1 MRVARSNPNVTFI
14 VDIYSANG
22 RRPRKKSR
30 TGMSN
35 NLNQQRSEWLAE
47 LERRGA
53 ELEKDITKHAL
64 YRPMSMTEILSRWQ
78 PDHRPN

>member
-1 MRVARSNPNVTFI
+1 
-14 VDIYSANG
+14 
-22 RRPRKKSR
+22 
-30 TGMSN
+30 MSN

-53 ELEKDITKHAL
+53 ELEKDITKSVL
-64 YRPMSMTEILSRWQ
+64 YRPMSVTDILSRWQ